1 MCVVSVV
8 GFSADTC
15 DAWEYSFPFFLLLL
29 FQPQGNSLA
38 YLRLLRLFFHECH
51 KLLFS
56 KIQVQAKTD
65 GFNPENVHEWEPH
78 QLGQPGDP
86 HAGSAVLLSC
96 PTAPCIAAW
105 GSLLVGL
112 PWPAVCCLLWG
123 SPVLDASI
131 LRGSVT
137 VCSRHP
143 ARGNKQKSISV
154 GWALSWVPGHQMCCM
169 FKNSSKRRKLVL
181 CPSSTYVI

>member
-51 KLLFS
+51 KLFFS

-86 HAGSAVLLSC
+86 HTGSASAPTLPHCPLYCSLGLPARRSAMTRCVLPALRKSC
-96 PTAPCIAAW
+96 PRCEYFE
-105 GSLLVGL
+105 
-112 PWPAVCCLLWG
+112 
-123 SPVLDASI
+123 
-131 LRGSVT
+131 R
-137 VCSRHP
+137 
-143 ARGNKQKSISV
+143 
-154 GWALSWVPGHQMCCM
+154 LSHCV
-169 FKNSSKRRKLVL
+169 
-181 CPSSTYVI
+181 